1 MDYPP
6 VGGQATAK
14 TPNNLLRKYQWH
26 TIHNP
31 RISLFGG
38 EEEEVSEITS
48 DVDARYIIN
57 VYSPYISNK
66 FLEAFEIKDINHK
79 KKRIKDLIIYS
90 LKTMFTQ
97 NQYLKIK
104 KHTVD
109 ADFLKGSLHVAEIR
123 FNPGAFRTGI
133 VFYLLVGKKL
143 ADGSIKAPYHK
154 KRYAYG
160 VKEETAN
167 SNSLSNIDKIIQN
180 NEIILQLMD
189 KRIEQSK
196 EQLEL
201 LNARIEQMDELI
213 KQKKTIDFNNEFIK
227 SFPNIAL
234 NGTGL
239 VVSALTAETGLSWA
253 GVVMTADNLQADLV
267 ELYDKYK
274 KIEEG
279 DNPDPTKVYT
289 FGGKLETEIL
299 GKEYGT
305 YTLISTFISGMN
317 AATGTLKLYTKG
329 GTLIEKVDIVLDAAQ
344 TVKGASEIKIDTLWK
359 K

>member
-1 MDYPP
+1 
-6 VGGQATAK
+6 
-14 TPNNLLRKYQWH
+14 
-26 TIHNP
+26 
-31 RISLFGG
+31 
-38 EEEEVSEITS
+38 
-48 DVDARYIIN
+48 
-57 VYSPYISNK
+57 
-66 FLEAFEIKDINHK
+66 
-79 KKRIKDLIIYS
+79 
-90 LKTMFTQ
+90 MFTQ
-97 NQYLKIK
+97 SQYLEIEKYTI
-104 KHTVD
+104 D
-109 ADFLKGSLHVAEIR
+109 AGFLKGSLHVAEIR

-133 VFYLLVGKKL
+133 VFYLLVGEKL
-143 ADGSIKAPYHK
+143 ADGSIKAPYYK

-160 VKEETAN
+160 VKEETKN

-213 KQKKTIDFNNEFIK
+213 KQKKTIDFNNELIK

-267 ELYDKYK
+267 RLYDQYK

-279 DNPDPTKVYT
+279 INPDTAKVYT
-289 FGGKLETEIL
+289 FGGKLETKIL
-299 GKEYGT
+299 GKEYG
-305 YTLISTFISGMN
+305 YYKLISAVVSGEN
-317 AATGTLKLYTKG
+317 ARRGVLELYTKG
-329 GTLIEKVDIVLDAAQ
+329 GTLIEQVDVTIELVQ
-344 TVKGASEIKIDTLWK
+344 TVKGISEITTD
-359 K
+359 